1 MALSGGNRFCPLI
14 ISQQD
19 VSPHHGMI
27 VELKIASHISQG
39 HYSSSTLSKSHGYP
53 PSPQYTQGTTRV
65 WQAVVLYLG
74 IVKMSSHPSQTDY
87 HNLYHGTTQI
97 MPVKRF
103 RWTQCYISFSS
114 RQQIS
119 GSILDL
125 IKALIMTPAWSRPWL
140 WDSLTVGYRSK
151 LHPYYW
157 DTVTVTPRLLRQGHC
172 LLLGGLWHLCW
183 IYPVW

>member
-19 VSPHHGMI
+19 VSPHHGMM
-27 VELKIASHISQG
+27 VELKIASHISQE
-39 HYSSSTLSKSHGYP
+39 HYSSSTLSNSHGYP
-53 PSPQYTQGTTRV
+53 PSPQKTLGTRRV
-65 WQAVVLYLG
+65 WQAVVLYLSEH
-74 IVKMSSHPSQTDY
+74 VKSPFTNWLLQPLSWNNTD
-87 HNLYHGTTQI
+87 HARRDSAEHSDI
-97 MPVKRF
+97 SASAPDSRF
-103 RWTQCYISFSS
+103 QVASW
-114 RQQIS
+114 
-119 GSILDL
+119 
-125 IKALIMTPAWSRPWL
+125 IMTPAWSRPWL